1 MPTPNTLPLLI
12 ERQPDLDHACA
23 EIALHRQIALDT
35 EFVRTNTYAPLL
47 GLLQIRAG
55 DLTVCVDPLV
65 DLDLHQ
71 LWDLLFDPQRTSILH
86 SAKQDMEVMWFEEG
100 AVIRNL
106 IDTQICAGLLGY
118 PAQIGY
124 AGLAADLLGIE
135 INKDQ
140 TRTDWSRRPL
150 TEAQLKY
157 AAEDVVHL
165 PKMFGMLEERL
176 RELGR
181 YEWAIEDS
189 AELCQTGL
197 YKPEPTDAWQRVKSI
212 PFMPPAQQ
220 ARARALT
227 TWRETRAVASNKPR
241 QWIMGDKAILQLA
254 VENPANEAALGKL
267 GEVPDSLARN
277 QGRKLI
283 GIVEAA
289 NDAYAQ
295 GDMDLEQLTFDID
308 KEKMLSKK
316 LGKLVRAQAEKLGI
330 AAEILASKRDISALI
345 RDAANTRILRG
356 WRYDA
361 IGKELQE
368 NLY

>member
-12 ERQPDLDHACA
+12 ERQADLDHVCA
-23 EIALHRQIALDT
+23 EISAHRQIAIDT
-35 EFVRTNTYAPLL
+35 EFVRTNTYAPML
-47 GLLQIRAG
+47 GLLQVHAG
-55 DLTVCVDPLV
+55 DMTACIDPLAG
-65 DLDLHQ
+65 LDMSRC
-71 LWDLLFDPQRTSILH
+71 WELLFDPQRTNILH

-100 AVIRNL
+100 AIIRNL

-124 AGLAADLLGIE
+124 AGLAAELLNIE
-135 INKDQ
+135 ISKDQ

-150 TEAQLKY
+150 SEAQLKY
-157 AAEDVVHL
+157 AALDVIHL
-165 PKMFGMLEERL
+165 PRMFAMLEDRL
-176 RELGR
+176 RDQGR

-189 AELCQTGL
+189 AELCQISL
-197 YKPEPTDAWQRVKSI
+197 YKPEPAAAWQRVKSI

-254 VENPANEAALGKL
+254 TENPADEAALSKL
-267 GEVPDSLARN
+267 NEVPGSLARN

-283 GIVEAA
+283 SIVEAA
-289 NDAYAQ
+289 NDAYAR
-295 GDMDLEQLTFDID
+295 GDMDLQQQSFDVET
-308 KEKMLSKK
+308 EKMLSKK
-316 LGKLVRAQAEKLGI
+316 LAKLVRAKAEKLGI
-330 AAEILASKRDISALI
+330 APEILASKRDISALI
-345 RDAANTRILRG
+345 RDAANARVLQG
-356 WRYDA
+356 WRYDV

-368 NLY
+368 NLF